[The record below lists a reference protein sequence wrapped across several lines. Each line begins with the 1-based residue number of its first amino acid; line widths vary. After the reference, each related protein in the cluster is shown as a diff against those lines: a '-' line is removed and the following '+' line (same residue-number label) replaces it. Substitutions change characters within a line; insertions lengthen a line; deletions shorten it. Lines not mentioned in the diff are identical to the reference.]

1 MKATCP
7 LLKQSGLSVHQKV
20 KNLTTLITFQLE
32 LKVLADIEDLEKAI
46 NNASD
51 DQMKDEDEEIEIVQD
66 DASTYK
72 GKEVIN
78 IHRSQWLLKEFFSR
92 L

>member
-1 MKATCP
+1 M
-7 LLKQSGLSVHQKV
+7 
-20 KNLTTLITFQLE
+20 TTLISSQLE

-46 NNASD
+46 NNVSD
-51 DQMKDEDEEIEIVQD
+51 DQMKDEDEDIEIVQD
-66 DASTYK
+66 DASTHK

-78 IHRSQWLLKEFFSR
+78 IHRPKWLLNKFFSR